1 MQFLNTEEKPR
12 RAAVINDLSGAG
24 KCSLTVMLP
33 VLSAL
38 GCETSV
44 LPTAVLSTHTGGF
57 DRFVMRD
64 MTDDMRQIAAH
75 WKEMDMQFDCIY
87 TGFFCTIEQI
97 AFAREFIRT
106 FSGPRTLLLSDPVL
120 GDNGSLYSC
129 FSEEFAVEMRKLC
142 EMADIIT
149 PNRTEARLL
158 LGGAADDE
166 SVSNEAL
173 LEGLRNENVIITS
186 VRRGDKIGYLAR
198 LGDEIVR
205 IEKPMVHRQLHG
217 TGDVFTSALCG
228 EVLSG
233 NSIKE
238 ALLAAAE
245 FCDRSIQ
252 DTAKYQPAH
261 WYGLCFE
268 EELSKRR
275 HVPSACE

>member
-1 MQFLNTEEKPR
+1 M
-12 RAAVINDLSGAG
+12 
-24 KCSLTVMLP
+24 
-33 VLSAL
+33 
-38 GCETSV
+38 
-44 LPTAVLSTHTGGF
+44 
-57 DRFVMRD
+57 
-64 MTDDMRQIAAH
+64 
-75 WKEMDMQFDCIY
+75 
-87 TGFFCTIEQI
+87 
-97 AFAREFIRT
+97 
-106 FSGPRTLLLSDPVL
+106 
-120 GDNGSLYSC
+120 YSC
-129 FSEEFAVEMRKLC
+129 FSEEFAAEMRKLC

>member
-1 MQFLNTEEKPR
+1 MSQKKSSGSAVFVMTRCGIL
-12 RAAVINDLSGAG
+12 AAMAVILYYIEIPVVAFYKLDLSTLPAILAG
-24 KCSLTVMLP
+24 FAMGPLQGVAVVVIKNLVHML
-33 VLSAL
+33 
-38 GCETSV
+38 GTS
-44 LPTAVLSTHTGGF
+44 TACVG
-57 DRFVMRD
+57 
-64 MTDDMRQIAAH
+64 
-75 WKEMDMQFDCIY
+75 
-87 TGFFCTIEQI
+87 
-97 AFAREFIRT
+97 
-106 FSGPRTLLLSDPVL
+106 
-120 GDNGSLYSC
+120 
-129 FSEEFAVEMRKLC
+129 

-158 LGGAADDE
+158 LGDAPDDE
-166 SVSNEAL
+166 AVSNEEL
-173 LEGLRNENVIITS
+173 LAGLHNENVIITS

-198 LGDEIVR
+198 LGTEIVR

-233 NSIKE
+233 GNIKN
-238 ALLAAAE
+238 ALLAAAD

-275 HVPSACE
+275 CSLK

>member
-129 FSEEFAVEMRKLC
+129 FSEEFAAEMRKLC

>member
-1 MQFLNTEEKPR
+1 M
-12 RAAVINDLSGAG
+12 
-24 KCSLTVMLP
+24 
-33 VLSAL
+33 
-38 GCETSV
+38 
-44 LPTAVLSTHTGGF
+44 
-57 DRFVMRD
+57 MRD

-129 FSEEFAVEMRKLC
+129 FSEEFAAEMRKLC